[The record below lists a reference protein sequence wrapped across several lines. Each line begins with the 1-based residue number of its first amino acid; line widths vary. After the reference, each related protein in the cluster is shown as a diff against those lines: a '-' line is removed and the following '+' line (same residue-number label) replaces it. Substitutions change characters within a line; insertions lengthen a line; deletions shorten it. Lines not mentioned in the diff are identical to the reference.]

1 MVNLKNKNR
10 DHKTIGFPVD
20 DSFSNEIREF
30 VEKIRKSNMLL
41 FPQRKVVFGYA
52 KNRYID
58 RPMNRKT
65 ALNRIQKYDKK
76 LWCHWFRHARLS
88 DLAIQG
94 LPDRALTAI
103 SGHASSNMLQVYVV
117 MSPALY
123 EDKIRGG

>member
-1 MVNLKNKNR
+1 
-10 DHKTIGFPVD
+10 
-20 DSFSNEIREF
+20 
-30 VEKIRKSNMLL
+30 
-41 FPQRKVVFGYA
+41 
-52 KNRYID
+52 
-58 RPMNRKT
+58 
-65 ALNRIQKYDKK
+65 
-76 LWCHWFRHARLS
+76 S